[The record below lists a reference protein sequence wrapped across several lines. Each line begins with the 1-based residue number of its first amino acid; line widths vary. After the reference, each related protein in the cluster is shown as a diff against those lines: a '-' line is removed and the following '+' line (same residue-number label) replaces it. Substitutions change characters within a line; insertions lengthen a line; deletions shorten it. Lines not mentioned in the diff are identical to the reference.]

1 MAQGYTHG
9 HGDWGWGHMLFG
21 GIMMVLFWGGVIA
34 LIILL
39 VRWLGSSHGQSF
51 AGGNGQR
58 SSARHILDERFARG
72 EIDREEYEERR
83 RALDQ

>member
-1 MAQGYTHG
+1 MI
-9 HGDWGWGHMLFG
+9 FG

-51 AGGNGQR
+51 TGGNGQR